1 MLNSVVSFYY
11 YMKIAKEMFLS
22 ESSDEE
28 ILVEDKN
35 FCFVYKI
42 FILLLVIPILLLL
55 NFSIVDFLYNG

>member
-1 MLNSVVSFYY
+1 
-11 YMKIAKEMFLS
+11 MKIAKAMFLS